1 MAKTAIQ
8 NSIKVKILIT
18 MSACMILF
26 TLASSI
32 LISILL
38 GKRLSDRA
46 LQLNEQYLAT
56 IVNQLQDYVDA
67 IGKLSAFC
75 SSDPGISYALNY
87 DNLNSLSAKRTAL
100 QAQTALDGYL
110 SSSSLSLYTSRLVVF
125 SMDGISITSTASQ
138 GHNAAEIA
146 LLKEYARIQSED
158 GIRTPV
164 YGWHSV
170 PSLAPETSDKTV
182 LTCLYPLSF
191 SRTSYMYLE
200 LYPSILGHPLS
211 PYLGLQKIYL
221 YNDNGNLLESTF
233 SLESTEDTDRL
244 FVPDGST
251 IHMDGHS
258 FRISKQR
265 IDSLGLFVCILTDV
279 TLYAGDNR
287 YILYLLAAILITAIA
302 AELIVTRIITNRLT
316 RPLQVLTSHI
326 RKITETNDFSYSP
339 DIVST
344 PDEIGAIG
352 QAVNL
357 MALHIQELLT
367 QMEQMYEQRKN
378 IEISLLQSRINPH
391 FLYNT
396 LDSIRWMAV
405 IQKSRNIEQ
414 ITRALENLLRNVAK
428 GTDDKISLHQ
438 ELKLVDDYIH
448 IQKVRYVE
456 VFDYFCQVPEEL
468 LACSII
474 KFTLQ
479 PIVENAIFHGLE
491 PKGEFGEIRI
501 SAECGTGGDL
511 FITVEDNGVGMTPE
525 ELQGL
530 KDTLQN
536 HDKNSLSGMG
546 VANVD
551 ARLKLIYGPAYG
563 LLYESLPGEYT
574 RVIIHIPR
582 EEAEYV

>member
-1 MAKTAIQ
+1 M
-8 NSIKVKILIT
+8 V
-18 MSACMILF
+18 LF

-32 LISILL
+32 LISVLL

-67 IGKLSAFC
+67 AGNLAAFC
-75 SSDPGISYALNY
+75 SSDPEISHALY
-87 DNLNSLSAKRTAL
+87 YPDLNSLSARRMAL
-100 QAQTALDGYL
+100 KAQDALNGYL
-110 SSSSLSLYTSRLVVF
+110 SASTLSLYTSRLVVF
-125 SMDGISITSTASQ
+125 SLDGIAITSTASL

-146 LLKEYARIQSED
+146 LLKEYARIQSEN
-158 GIRTPV
+158 GMRAPV

-170 PSLAPETSDKTV
+170 PDLSADASEKTV

-191 SRTSYMYLE
+191 SSTSFLYLE
-200 LYPSILGHPLS
+200 LQPALLSLPLS
-211 PYLGLQKIYL
+211 PYRGLQKIYL
-221 YNDNGNLLESTF
+221 FNDQGKLLETTF
-233 SLESTEDTDRL
+233 SLSDPDDAKRL
-244 FVPDGST
+244 PVPDGST
-251 IHMDGHS
+251 LRMDGHS
-258 FRISKQR
+258 YRVSERQ
-265 IDSLGLFVCILTDV
+265 IDSLKLSVCILTDT

-287 YILYLLAAILITAIA
+287 YILYLLASILLTAIA
-302 AELIVTRIITNRLT
+302 AELIVTRLITSRLT
-316 RPLQVLTSHI
+316 RPIQVLTSHI

-344 PDEIGAIG
+344 PDEIGTIG
-352 QAVNL
+352 QAVNH

-428 GTDDKISLHQ
+428 GTDDKISLRQ
-438 ELKLVDDYIH
+438 ELALVEDYVH

-456 VFDYFCQVPEEL
+456 VFDYLCQVPEEL
-468 LACSII
+468 LSCSIV

-479 PIVENAIFHGLE
+479 PIVENAIFHGVE

-501 SAECGTGGDL
+501 SARSGSDGDL
-511 FITVEDNGVGMTPE
+511 FLTVEDNGVGMTPE
-525 ELQGL
+525 ELQKL
-530 KDTLQN
+530 KDNLQN
-536 HDKNSLSGMG
+536 PNKNSLNGMG

-551 ARLKLIYGPAYG
+551 ARLKLIYGPSYG
-563 LLYESLPGEYT
+563 LLYESAPGEYT
-574 RVIIHIPR
+574 RVTIHIPR
-582 EEAEYV
+582 EEAEHV